1 MKDNPQIAYSWPIAL
16 KDGFYRKRLIIGL
29 ILLTGVLTAFPFY
42 FQYIQKREGVVLHD
56 IFLEHIPA
64 VNVSIPLFITIWLTA
79 ILIVVRV
86 IKSPRIFLHF
96 LWTFII
102 LSILRL
108 TTIWFVA
115 INPPEKLIDLVD
127 PLANAFY
134 GKSFITKDLF
144 FSGHT
149 ATMFVIFLCLENKVD
164 RLLALLSSIVVAV
177 LVLVQHVHYT
187 VDVVCAFPFGW
198 LAWYVGC
205 KIAGLK
211 KKVVEKPM

>member
-16 KDGFYRKRLIIGL
+16 KDGFYRKRLIIGM
-29 ILLTGVLTAFPFY
+29 ILLTGVLTTFPFY
-42 FQYIQKREGVVLHD
+42 FQYIQKREGTVLND
-56 IFLEHIPA
+56 ILLAHLPA

-79 ILIVVRV
+79 LLLVVRV

-96 LWTFII
+96 LFTFII
-102 LSILRL
+102 LSVLRL

-115 INPPEKLIDLVD
+115 INPPEKLIDLAD
-127 PLANAFY
+127 PLSNAFY

-149 ATMFVIFLCLENKVD
+149 ATLFIIFLCLEKKTD
-164 RLLALLSSIVVAV
+164 RLLALLATIIVAV

-187 VDVVCAFPFGW
+187 IDVVCAFPFGW

-211 KKVVEKPM
+211 KKDLV